1 MRRTTH
7 GARTDMVTAPGHQQI
22 SHDDGC
28 ERFVQALYRQHGNL
42 LMRYAAR
49 LLGGDWH
56 RAEDLVQEAYARA
69 WRHSAMFG
77 GDIDKARPWL
87 FTVVRNLVIDHH
99 RACRTRPVE
108 TQLSDMS
115 EPVFADET
123 DRVLTARVVAD
134 ALAELPRQQREVVT
148 LMYFSGYT
156 VNQAAE
162 RLGIPPG
169 TVKSRSFYAMRE
181 LRRLLA
187 VRGVPRIGE

>member
-1 MRRTTH
+1 MRWTTH
-7 GARTDMVTAPGHQQI
+7 GARTDMVAAPGHQHI
-22 SHDDGC
+22 FHDEAC
-28 ERFVQALYRQHGNL
+28 ERFVRALYRQHGNL
-42 LMRYAAR
+42 LKRYAAR

-56 RAEDLVQEAYARA
+56 RAEDLLQEAFARA
-69 WRHSAMFG
+69 WRHSSLFD

-87 FTVVRNLVIDHH
+87 FTVVRNLVIDYH
-99 RACRTRPVE
+99 RSCRTRPVE
-108 TQLSDMS
+108 TQMSDVS
-115 EPVFADET
+115 ETEFVNEA
-123 DRVLTARVVAD
+123 DRVLTARVVAE
-134 ALAELPRQQREVVT
+134 ALGELPRQQREVIT

-187 VRGVPRIGE
+187 ARGVPRIGD